1 MSRRRRSFAL
11 AGALLLAAATARA
24 EGEPAQ
30 DWEYSF
36 SGWAYFVPD
45 DDDYL
50 QPTVTAD
57 RGRLHLEG
65 RYNYEAEDTGSL
77 WAGYNFGGGDEL
89 EWSFTPIGGGVFGE
103 TDAIAAGYEASL
115 AWKKFELYTEGEY
128 VIDDAE
134 GSFFYS
140 WSEASFWPLEWLRFG
155 LAAQRTRAYESERE
169 IGRGIFAGLYFAPL
183 DVTCY
188 VLDPDADDPTVILAA
203 GVSF

>member
-1 MSRRRRSFAL
+1 MSAVFRSVVLAL
-11 AGALLLAAATARA
+11 ALLLAPASAGAAEA
-24 EGEPAQ
+24 PAKA
-30 DWEYSF
+30 WEYSF

-57 RGRLHLEG
+57 HGRLHLEG

-77 WAGYNFGGGDEL
+77 WAGYNFAGGDEL
-89 EWSFTPIGGGVFGE
+89 EWEFTPIGGGVFGE
-103 TDAIAAGYEASL
+103 TDAIGVGYEGWL
-115 AWKKFELYTEGEY
+115 GWKKLELYSEGEY

-155 LAAQRTRAYESERE
+155 LAAQRTRAYAAERE
-169 IGRGIFAGLYFAPL
+169 IGRGIFAGLYFEPL

-188 VLDPDADDPTVILAA
+188 VLDPEADDPTVILAA

>member
-1 MSRRRRSFAL
+1 MKAASTTAL
-11 AGALLLAAATARA
+11 LLSALLLAAGPVHA
-24 EGEPAQ
+24 ESEP
-30 DWEYSF
+30 WEYSF

-50 QPTVTAD
+50 QPTATAD

-65 RYNYEAEDTGSL
+65 RYNYEAQDSGSL

-89 EWSFTPIGGGVFGE
+89 AWEFTPIGGGVFGE
-103 TDAIAAGYEASL
+103 TDAIAVGFEAWL
-115 AWKKFELYTEGEY
+115 GWKKLELYSEGEY
-128 VIDDAE
+128 VFDPSPD

-155 LAAQRTRAYESERE
+155 LASQRTRAYESERE
-169 IGRGIFAGLYFAPL
+169 IGRGIFGGVAFEPL
-183 DVTCY
+183 DVTVY

>member
-1 MSRRRRSFAL
+1 MSRSVLRTLMLAAGLSLAL
-11 AGALLLAAATARA
+11 ASAARA
-24 EGEPAQ
+24 EPPR
-30 DWEYSF
+30 WEYSL

-65 RYNYEAEDTGSL
+65 RYNYEAQDSGSL
-77 WAGYNFGGGDEL
+77 WAGYSFAGGDEL
-89 EWSFTPIGGGVFGE
+89 EWELTPIGGGVFGD
-103 TDAIAAGYEASL
+103 TDAIAAGFEAWL
-115 AWKKFELYTEGEY
+115 GWKKLELYGEGEY
-128 VIDDAE
+128 VFDPSPD

-140 WSEASFWPLEWLRFG
+140 WSEASFWPLDWLRVG
-155 LAAQRTRAYESERE
+155 LASQRTRAYEAERE
-169 IGRGIFAGLYFAPL
+169 IGRGLLAGVAFEPL
-183 DVTCY
+183 DLTLY